1 MLKHRFFHEC
11 GERHAVGSIKE
22 LKEMSDD
29 CPENIELHRP
39 FIDAVTIRCPKCG
52 EHLGRGS
59 PKRCPH
65 CGTWV
70 TSEPEPEQKKKIQHK
85 KKKH

>member
-1 MLKHRFFHEC
+1 MTALGNFSC
-11 GERHAVGSIKE
+11 P
-22 LKEMSDD
+22 D
-29 CPENIELHRP
+29 CRQMVRVPRGKGRIN
-39 FIDAVTIRCPKCG
+39 IRCPKCG

-70 TSEPEPEQKKKIQHK
+70 ASEPEPEQKKKIQHK
-85 KKKH
+85 KKKR